1 MQLFVDLFNVI
12 MGMIAIIVSL
22 LSLVWFMYTTRKMAE
37 QRPKIFFKWIMI
49 ASFFFTC
56 YVIVYT
62 YSKGF
67 SSGTSL
73 QDYLDPIGFVL
84 AFFASIAF
92 VKAAIELYKQT
103 PEARN

>member
-1 MQLFVDLFNVI
+1 MDLVVDLFNVI
-12 MGMIAIIVSL
+12 MGIVAIIVSL
-22 LSLVWFMYTTRKMAE
+22 LSLVWFMYTTRKMSDKK
-37 QRPKIFFKWIMI
+37 PKRFFRWIMI

-67 SSGTSL
+67 SAGTAL

-92 VKAAIELYKQT
+92 VESAIELYKQT